1 MKKIRWFGLLMC
13 LVLTLAAELSAAE
26 TAWQKIVP
34 MAAVEDGPN
43 LENGTFC
50 LTIEDTDQ
58 IVKGG
63 YFTAVLFLEDRY
75 DPEQIENMK
84 AGDRVQVNGEW
95 YTVYKVERSEREGY
109 DQGEKRLI
117 ISYEILP
124 EEEIASYLAFENTRE
139 DNYIAVYDDWSPV
152 TFVTRMK
159 IMLPLPDAFVWYDG
173 AEEKPRSADE
183 LLEMLSIPLDDGSTD
198 CFSPYST
205 TTVFQD
211 GQMTEIHSFPYP
223 YGPEE

>member
-26 TAWQKIVP
+26 TAWQKIFP

-63 YFTAVLFLEDRY
+63 YFTAVLFWEDRY

-117 ISYEILP
+117 VSYEILP

-205 TTVFQD
+205 TTVFQN